1 MGYEFDLVF
10 ARKFAQWREHM
21 RAAFGDS
28 ANCTRKAFVNSLLS
42 AFVIATVRQ
51 SVKEYKL

>member
-1 MGYEFDLVF
+1 MCYEFDLVF